1 LLKRLFT
8 EGPIEKAVGV
18 ESTTSPM
25 GRPSVNVHKNAKL
38 TPAGRAGLVK
48 RVLFEGQSVR
58 GVSRSLGVCP
68 ATVRKWVRR
77 YERGGWEA
85 MADRSS
91 RPKRSPRRLARRTV
105 RRIEQL
111 RRRRWTSLRIAEV
124 LELAVS
130 TVGLWL
136 RRLGLGRLKNLEP
149 KPVVVRY
156 EKTRPGE
163 LLHLD
168 TKKLGRIKGIGHRIH
183 GDWRRR
189 SPGVGWE
196 FLHVCIDDA
205 TRVAYAELLPDEKAE
220 TARDFL
226 ERAVAWFRAQDVF
239 VERVMTDNGGCY
251 VSHTFRR
258 ALATLGVRHVRTRP
272 YRPQTNGKAERFIQT
287 AKKEWAY
294 ARAYRSS
301 AVRALALPGFLNR
314 YNCRRPHRGIGNRTP
329 LSRLEEL
336 L

>member
-1 LLKRLFT
+1 
-8 EGPIEKAVGV
+8 
-18 ESTTSPM
+18 
-25 GRPSVNVHKNAKL
+25 VNVHKNAKL

-77 YERGGWEA
+77 YERGGWKALE
-85 MADRSS
+85 DRSS
-91 RPKRSPRRLARRTV
+91 RPRRSPRRLPGRTV

-136 RRLGLGRLKNLEP
+136 RRLDLGRLKNLEP

-156 EKTRPGE
+156 EKKRPGE

-168 TKKLGRIKGIGHRIH
+168 TKKLGRIQGIGHRIH
-183 GDWRRR
+183 GDRRTR
-189 SPGVGWE
+189 KRGIGWE
-196 FLHVCIDDA
+196 FLHVCVDDA
-205 TRVAYAELLPDEKAE
+205 TRVAYAELMADE
-220 TARDFL
+220 TAASASDFL
-226 ERAVAWFRAQDVF
+226 QRAVAWFRAQDVF
-239 VERVMTDNGGCY
+239 VERIMSDNGPCY
-251 VSHTFRR
+251 RSHRFGR
-258 ALATLGVRHVRTRP
+258 ALKAVGVRHVRTRP

-294 ARAYRSS
+294 ARPYRTS
-301 AVRALALPGFLNR
+301 AIRAMALPGFLTR
-314 YNCRRPHRGIGNRTP
+314 YNRRRPHRGLGNRTP